1 MADQVLLMEARMKDL
16 ISGELNKVEKNLKD
30 VDKGAKKSFGSAQK
44 SANSFGNTLKGF
56 VGAQAII
63 GGVRTAWR
71 ILSGTVKDSVA
82 LYGAQVQ
89 AETQLSQA
97 LGYTS
102 ESLLTQASALQQL
115 TTFGDEETIQAQAL
129 IGMFVK
135 EENQIKKV
143 IPLVQDFAAAK
154 GLKLA
159 VAADLVAKTLGS
171 STNALTRY
179 GIQVT
184 GAVGSEERLATMTN
198 SLSKAFKG
206 QAEAIAKTGTGPLK
220 QYSMAVGDLQEKFGK
235 IIVEAILPFVNVLRR
250 DVLPVL
256 SDVLNGIDQ
265 MMGATAKENNVHE
278 QAILVLIRLRKRYR
292 GIRDEQ
298 LANKKAFALGELS
311 VRGGMYDPEVLKN
324 AEIVIERTNA
334 KIIKQQKLAHG
345 LGSTPPPGAPP
356 PGAPAGESYEDAF
369 IFVEQVREKQL
380 QLDKEYGEKT
390 AAVSAQIAQAEQE
403 LLEYNEEARLE
414 KLQECKDKE
423 DKIRQEANDK
433 MLEIEKLNYEQSMA
447 VMNQY
452 VNTMDAVFGAIIS
465 MSNKNKEELKPIL
478 YAQAIMR
485 AAMSTVTAVQAAWE
499 TAGSN
504 FVVGGVLSALAVVEN
519 AALLAGQLSA
529 ISSAATGASF
539 VADRPQALIVG
550 DNPTQ
555 AEQVTVTPLGS
566 RNAVENQGGGG
577 STYNVTVYAQ
587 TSNDIYNA
595 LRDLERDSKIQ
606 TVTAGR

>member
-115 TTFGDEETIQAQAL
+115 TIFGDEETIQAQAL

-135 EENQIKKV
+135 EESQIKKV

-159 VAADLVAKTLGS
+159 VAADLVSKTLGS

-324 AEIVIERTNA
+324 AEIVIERTTA

-433 MLEIEKLNYEQSMA
+433 MLEIEK
-447 VMNQY
+447 
-452 VNTMDAVFGAIIS
+452 IS
-465 MSNKNKEELKPIL
+465 
-478 YAQAIMR
+478 Y
-485 AAMSTVTAVQAAWE
+485 
-499 TAGSN
+499 
-504 FVVGGVLSALAVVEN
+504 
-519 AALLAGQLSA
+519 
-529 ISSAATGASF
+529 
-539 VADRPQALIVG
+539 
-550 DNPTQ
+550 
-555 AEQVTVTPLGS
+555 
-566 RNAVENQGGGG
+566 
-577 STYNVTVYAQ
+577 
-587 TSNDIYNA
+587 
-595 LRDLERDSKIQ
+595 
-606 TVTAGR
+606 